1 MNMKQYDSKLFFGIK
16 LKLVESNITDIL
28 HKLYTHA
35 KNPPTLETANIY
47 ECFAYYNTLLP
58 IGIYIDLS
66 YDKWVDVPPPII
78 TSRRE
83 CNPED
88 DEDIVYNRII
98 SIENSEYIYKD
109 FYVHI
114 NLLDRDELTLK
125 QMKKFIKKVDRTAY
139 AHFLGTIG
147 LPYQEPKFYTE
158 YYNYC

>member
-47 ECFAYYNTLLP
+47 EYFAYYNTLLP
-58 IGIYIDLS
+58 KGIYIDLS
-66 YDKWVDVPPPII
+66 YDKWV
-78 TSRRE
+78 
-83 CNPED
+83 
-88 DEDIVYNRII
+88 VYNRII